1 MVFNTIFIC
10 VYTALIA
17 YFFTKYAINKMNE
30 KEKEKKKEKEK
41 EKEKK
46 KDPIKEFKQFFNNRG
61 IYNLYSYYSNTHEMR
76 PVSSNTDN
84 TINTVYVNIRG
95 TEVIYP
101 LPYSSCL
108 NYPFFQR
115 QLDGTMEYKGI
126 PTPDGNVLLYTTWD
140 YQSEFKNV
148 YRYIIDGKLEYMDIN
163 SSLWKSAKDVLMY
176 FLGVDSPDKSS

>member
-1 MVFNTIFIC
+1 MLLLNILFIG

-41 EKEKK
+41 EKEK
-46 KDPIKEFKQFFNNRG
+46 DPIKEFKKFFNNKG
-61 IYNLYSYYSNTHEMR
+61 IHYIHSNYLNTHEIR
-76 PVSSNTDN
+76 PISSNIDN

-95 TEVIYP
+95 TEVLYP

-115 QLDGTMEYKGI
+115 QLDGTMDDKGI
-126 PTPDGNVLLYTTWD
+126 PTPDGNILLYTTWD
-140 YQSEFKNV
+140 YPSEFKYV
-148 YRYIIDGKLEYMDIN
+148 YRHIIDGHMGFMEVN
-163 SSLWKSAKDVLMY
+163 STSWNSAKDVLMY